1 MSTKTIL
8 KKIAVVAV
16 AALAFGGVSAVTASA
31 TTAPVINANLDPAAG
46 APGTV
51 VSVDVTGI
59 QTGAGKSTYVTMQY
73 YRNGGGGFGFNN
85 GIGNVFAAPT
95 TVTGA
100 TSLQFTVPAG
110 TVPGTYRVRVVANDG
125 ASSDGVSNYKN
136 FSVLGRSAAGFCAVD
151 ADPTT
156 VDNGVWTLSNIAAY
170 SDPTQL
176 TSIPSG
182 GLGTDCVGKSTVY
195 GTAPQSATGAV
206 VLTAVKDANVTLAD
220 TDWVVTASGANSIIG
235 ITGGDFANA
244 GGVYTMSSL
253 SGVLNGDTIGVST
266 ANLGVTTIKYWKR
279 VYTSAFTYSDT
290 AVQTF
295 IVNVSNQSTTYV
307 GTVVNGDSTS
317 ILSSAAKFE
326 ALAGTTVADDSNAIF
341 APKGSSGTFSA
352 AARFYVHQLDSAGGK
367 LGPTST
373 KAITVTLSGVGS
385 VALNGDTPNG
395 GSVAYVALGA
405 GNGNDTPIYL
415 WADGRSGVSTLT
427 ISVNGV
433 VVATKSVNFYG
444 TVASLTPTPVRNYI
458 KNGNVYT
465 GAVSAVVAKD
475 ASGTVVPVASGAIA
489 VTATGT
495 SVSYT
500 DTTLNSGAVSGSFE
514 SHVGV
519 RTTPL
524 SKSGDKTTLT
534 ASYALADGTFVTSP
548 SWVVTLGGSVASIVG
563 AFDQASY
570 ALGAPFKLTYTLKD
584 SSGNIPA
591 DNPSSGCDYSLQ
603 NNGAWSYNN
612 YPTFA
617 ISTQNQEWILCVDGP
632 VAGVATVS
640 GFAPQ
645 TQGNGTW
652 TIKYT
657 DMDGATVRTIS
668 AALEQDAAT
677 AAAADAAAE
686 ATDAANAATDAAN
699 AAAEAADAA
708 TAAAQDAADAV
719 AALAAQVST
728 MISALK
734 KQLIALTNLVIKIQK
749 KVKA

>member
-85 GIGNVFAAPT
+85 GIGNVIAAPT

-110 TVPGTYRVRVVANDG
+110 AVPGTYRVRVVANDG

-136 FSVLGRSAAGFCAVD
+136 FSVLGRAAAGFCDVD
-151 ADPTT
+151 ADATT
-156 VDNGVWTLSNIAAY
+156 VDNGVWTLSNINAY
-170 SDPTQL
+170 SDATQL
-176 TSIPSG
+176 SQIYTG

-195 GTAPQSATGAV
+195 GTAPQSATGAI

-220 TDWVVTASGANSIIG
+220 TDWVVTASGANAILG
-235 ITGGDFANA
+235 ITGGDFSNA
-244 GGVYTMSSL
+244 GGVYTMTSPN
-253 SGVLNGDTIGVST
+253 GVLNGDTIGVST

-279 VYTSAFTYSDT
+279 VYSSAFTYTDT

-295 IVNVSNQSTTYV
+295 IVNVSNQTTSYV
-307 GTVVNGDSTS
+307 GAIVNGEPVLATGT
-317 ILSSAAKFE
+317 AKFQP
-326 ALAGTTVADDSNAIF
+326 LAITTVADDSGAIF
-341 APKGSSGTFSA
+341 APKGSTGTFTPA
-352 AARFYVHQLDSAGGK
+352 AAFYVHQLGTNGAL
-367 LGPTST
+367 LGNSST
-373 KAITVTLSGVGS
+373 KAMTVSLSGVGS
-385 VALNGDTPNG
+385 VQFGDSMNAPVTPAG
-395 GSVAYVALGA
+395 GSVAFSAVAA
-405 GNGNDTPIYL
+405 ASPNQKAIYL
-415 WADGRSGVSTLT
+415 WSDGRSGVSTLT
-427 ISVNGV
+427 VSVNGV
-433 VVATKSVNFYG
+433 VVSTKTVNFYG
-444 TVASLTPTPVRNYI
+444 TVASLTPTPNLNII
-458 KNGNVYT
+458 KAGG
-465 GAVSAVVAKD
+465 GAAQDGVSAVTAKD
-475 ASGTVVPVASGAIA
+475 ASGTVVPVNPAAI
-489 VTATGT
+489 VITATGSAIAGIST
-495 SVSYT
+495 SLHGTPGDVNLT
-500 DTTLNSGAVSGSFE
+500 GTFE
-514 SHVGV
+514 TWVALT
-519 RTTPL
+519 TTPL
-524 SKSGDKTTLT
+524 SKSGDSTTLT
-534 ASYALADGTFVTSP
+534 ASYALSDGTFVTSA
-548 SWVVTLGGSVASIVG
+548 SWPVKLGGSVKTVTA
-563 AFDQASY
+563 AFDAASY
-570 ALGAPFKLTYTLKD
+570 ALGAPFVLTVTAKD
-584 SSGNIPA
+584 SSGNAPA
-591 DNPSSGCDYSLQ
+591 ENDVVTLTAVANNLTANNFELEVDDSFTNGSL
-603 NNGAWSYNN
+603 
-612 YPTFA
+612 
-617 ISTQNQEWILCVDGP
+617 
-632 VAGVATVS
+632 TVK
-640 GFAPQ
+640 GFAPVN
-645 TQGNGTW
+645 TGTGTW
-652 TIKYT
+652 TINWANSDKSIT
-657 DMDGATVRTIS
+657 ATASAGLEVS
-668 AALEQDAAT
+668 AAV